1 MNSQETDH
9 RHSGGGGGSESC
21 VGPTK
26 TLAFTLSEM
35 GSSWKD
41 LS

>member
-9 RHSGGGGGSESC
+9 RRSEGGGSESRA
-21 VGPTK
+21 GPTK